1 MYTCM
6 DIHHANMNA
15 TYGTTGGT
23 ATEFVYQKLFM
34 AYAWE
39 PYGGYIL
46 YKYKV

>member
-1 MYTCM
+1 MYM
-6 DIHHANMNA
+6 AIWMLIPLQVVI
-15 TYGTTGGT
+15 T